1 MGSEMCIRDSRQ
13 LDHLADAARR
23 DRHRAA
29 PRRELQGV
37 GEKVRRDLT
46 DPIGVDE
53 REEFVI
59 TQVPVQR
66 DLLGLG
72 QGHHALDDHSR
83 DGGQV
88 NGLSLQGHLAGE
100 NARQVEEVVDQ
111 PVLGVR
117 VPFDAFE
124 LSLIH
129 I

>member
-1 MGSEMCIRDSRQ
+1 VRSVGLSKRLEHARRKSGAMPAPVSDTVNSTIS
-13 LDHLADAARR
+13 ADAARR

-59 TQVPVQR
+59 AQVPVQR

-100 NARQVEEVVDQ
+100 ECATGR
-111 PVLGVR
+111 GGR
-117 VPFDAFE
+117 
-124 LSLIH
+124 
-129 I
+129 